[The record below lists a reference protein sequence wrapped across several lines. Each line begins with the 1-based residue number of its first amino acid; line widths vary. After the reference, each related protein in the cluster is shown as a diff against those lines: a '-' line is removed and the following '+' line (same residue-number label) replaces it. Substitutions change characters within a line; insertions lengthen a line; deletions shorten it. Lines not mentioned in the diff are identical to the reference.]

1 MRRERDHG
9 GGGIRMINLRMRAGS
24 DQMVPDMQLP
34 IDRFLP
40 DFSVSGQGLVPFSS
54 DSPGKSDIAQIL
66 AASINEINQGVLIAD
81 ARDPEFRLVYVNRA
95 FEAITGYRCDE
106 AIGKNCR
113 YLQGSDRLQPEIVK
127 LREAIANQTRVAVI
141 LRNYRK
147 DGGLFWNALRLIPVV
162 NASGQTTHVVGLM
175 RDVTEAR
182 LAAEQLDRAEHLD
195 QLTGIVN
202 RYAFVERLDGLLA
215 AQAPE
220 RTLVVKM
227 DVARFHEINCA
238 YGFDLGDALLQQVAR
253 RLEELG
259 ADIIGRMGAN
269 EFALA
274 RVLTTQED
282 AGTWLR
288 KISQALT
295 RAYVLPGAVIDLKLA
310 TGFVVGDPQAKAI
323 TLIRQAATALR
334 QSKTNPMREAQEFNH
349 QEERNARRRLRLTS
363 ELQNAVANAEFLL
376 HYQPKIDLR
385 TGAVIGAEALLRWDH
400 SVFGLQSPA
409 TFIGLAE
416 ETGLILDIGH
426 WTRRQVASF
435 ASEINRQRAK
445 PLRFSVNVSMIEVT
459 HRDLVAS
466 VSQILRDS
474 AADPSWLTLELT
486 ESLLAEPRPELLAI
500 FARLRQLG
508 VGLAVDDFGTGYSS
522 LRHLEAFPLSE
533 IKIDKHFINDIETS
547 HAKRI
552 LVKAVVDLG
561 REIGIDIVAEGVE
574 TESGRDILRSMD
586 CPFAQGFLFGRPV
599 CAAAFQE
606 LCRLR

>member
-1 MRRERDHG
+1 
-9 GGGIRMINLRMRAGS
+9 
-24 DQMVPDMQLP
+24 MQFP

-40 DFSVSGQGLVPFSS
+40 DFSDPGQGLMPLSS
-54 DSPGKSDIAQIL
+54 DELGKSDIAQIL
-66 AASINEINQGVLIAD
+66 ASSINEINQGVLIAD
-81 ARDPEFRLVYVNRA
+81 ARDAECRLVYVNRA
-95 FEAITGYRCDE
+95 FEAITGYQSNE

-113 YLQGSDRLQPEIVK
+113 FLQGNDRLQPEILK
-127 LREAIANQTRVAVI
+127 LREAIANQTRVAVT

-147 DGGLFWNALRLIPVV
+147 DSGLFWNALRLIPVV
-162 NASGQTTHVVGLM
+162 NESGLTTHFVGLM
-175 RDVTEAR
+175 SDVTQAH
-182 LAAEQLDRAEHLD
+182 LTAEQLDRAEHLD

-202 RYAFVERLDGLLA
+202 RYAFLERLDGLLA
-215 AQAPE
+215 SRALA

-227 DVARFHEINCA
+227 DVARFHEINTA
-238 YGFDLGDALLQQVAR
+238 YGFDVGDALLQQMAR
-253 RLEELG
+253 RLEGLD
-259 ADIIGRMGAN
+259 ADVIGRTGAN

-274 RVLTTQED
+274 RLLEQHENP
-282 AGTWLR
+282 GIWLR

-295 RAYVLPGAVIDLKLA
+295 RAYVLPGTVIDVKLA
-310 TGFVVGDPQAKAI
+310 TGYVVGDIQTKAI

-334 QSKTNPMREAQEFNH
+334 QSKTNPMREVQEFNH
-349 QEERNARRRLRLTS
+349 QDERNARRRLRLTS

-400 SVFGLQSPA
+400 SVFGVQGPS
-409 TFIGLAE
+409 TFVRLAE

-435 ASEINRQRAK
+435 ASEINRQRTK
-445 PLRFSVNVSMIEVT
+445 PLRFSVNVSTIEVT

-466 VSQILRDS
+466 VSQILQES

-486 ESLLAEPRPELLAI
+486 ESILAEPTPELLEI
-500 FARLRQLG
+500 FARLRKLG
-508 VGLAVDDFGTGYSS
+508 VGLAIDDFGTGYSS

-533 IKIDKHFINDIETS
+533 IKIDKHFVRNLAES
-547 HAKRI
+547 PAKRI

-561 REIGIDIVAEGVE
+561 RESGIDIVAEGIE
-574 TESGRDILRSMD
+574 TESERDILRSME
-586 CPFAQGFLFGRPV
+586 CPFAQGFLFSRPV
-599 CAAAFQE
+599 CAAAFKE